1 MLISRE
7 RETHFIEILYEL
19 ESEVPFL
26 IKISTAS
33 LCRSSF
39 CVLVCFYCRRFGDNQ
54 PDKNWIFALFY
65 NNFQV
70 FVVVDS
76 WCSYFSG

>member
-1 MLISRE
+1 MLISCE
-7 RETHFIEILYEL
+7 RKTHFIEILYEL

-26 IKISTAS
+26 IKISTAIQ
-33 LCRSSF
+33 CRYGL

-54 PDKNWIFALFY
+54 SEKKLNTCFFY

-70 FVVVDS
+70 FVAVD
-76 WCSYFSG
+76 C